1 MIIGTEDKGISKD
14 WSQNSSKNV
23 KISVANLAAQLI
35 MEEGIKDY
43 LFAKKKAAKSL
54 GLNEN
59 ASLPTSSQIDIAI
72 DDFNKIFNQKIDIE
86 FLQQFKTQALEVMN
100 IFKNFKPHLMNQLS
114 QGIIP
119 KFPEIKINLF
129 ADNLKDVE
137 YVLLNSE
144 LSYDFK
150 EVKMNTKEGKH
161 SIKSIPTIYLENLSI
176 PAEIKVYFENDF
188 FDFKK
193 NFLQNRG
200 LNVKKV
206 LSLDITALNPSTALP
221 LMQNK

>member
-1 MIIGTEDKGISKD
+1 M
-14 WSQNSSKNV
+14 SSKNI

-43 LFAKKKAAKSL
+43 LFAKKKAARSL

-59 ASLPTSSQIDIAI
+59 VSLPTNSQIDKAI
-72 DDFNKIFNQKIDIE
+72 DEFNKIFNPNIDIE
-86 FLQQFKTQALEVMN
+86 FLELFKTQALEIMS

-150 EVKMNTKEGKH
+150 EVKMNAKEGKY

-193 NFLQNRG
+193 NYLQNRG

-206 LSLDITALNPSTALP
+206 LSLDITALNPSNALP

>member
-1 MIIGTEDKGISKD
+1 M
-14 WSQNSSKNV
+14 SSK
-23 KISVANLAAQLI
+23 KIKLSVANLAAQLI
-35 MEEGIKDY
+35 MEDGIKDY
-43 LFAKKKAAKSL
+43 LYAKKKAAKSL
-54 GLNEN
+54 GINEN
-59 ASLPTSSQIDIAI
+59 ANLPTNSQIDKAI
-72 DDFNKIFNQKIDIE
+72 DEFNKIFNPNIDIE
-86 FLQQFKTQALEVMN
+86 FLQQFKTQALEVMS
-100 IFKNFKPHLMNQLS
+100 IFKNFKPHLMDQLS

-150 EVKMNTKEGKH
+150 EVKMNAKGGKH
-161 SIKSIPTIYLENLSI
+161 SVKSIPTIYLENLSI

-200 LNVKKV
+200 LNIKKV
-206 LSLDITALNPSTALP
+206 LSLDITALNSATSLP

>member
-1 MIIGTEDKGISKD
+1 M
-14 WSQNSSKNV
+14 SSKNMKV
-23 KISVANLAAQLI
+23 IVANLAAQMI

-43 LFAKKKAAKSL
+43 FFAKKKAAKSL

-59 ASLPTSSQIDIAI
+59 TNLPTNSQIDKAI
-72 DDFNKIFNQKIDIE
+72 DDFNKIFNPNIDIE
-86 FLQQFKTQALEVMN
+86 FLQQFKTQALEIMI

-114 QGIIP
+114 EGIIP

-150 EVKMNTKEGKH
+150 EVKMNNKVGKNL
-161 SIKSIPTIYLENLSI
+161 IKSIPTIYLDNLSI

-200 LNVKKV
+200 QNINKV
-206 LSLDITALNPSTALP
+206 LSLDITALNSSTELP
-221 LMQNK
+221 LKQNK

>member
-1 MIIGTEDKGISKD
+1 M
-14 WSQNSSKNV
+14 SSK
-23 KISVANLAAQLI
+23 KIKLSVANLAAQLI
-35 MEEGIKDY
+35 MEDGIKDY
-43 LFAKKKAAKSL
+43 LYAKKKAAKSL
-54 GLNEN
+54 GVNEN
-59 ASLPTSSQIDIAI
+59 ANLPTNSQIDKAI
-72 DDFNKIFNQKIDIE
+72 DEFNKIFNPNIDIE
-86 FLQQFKTQALEVMN
+86 FLQQFKTQALEVMS
-100 IFKNFKPHLMNQLS
+100 IFKNFKPHLMDQLS

-150 EVKMNTKEGKH
+150 EVKMNAKGGKH
-161 SIKSIPTIYLENLSI
+161 SVKSIPTIYLENLSI

-206 LSLDITALNPSTALP
+206 LSLDITALNPATSLP
-221 LMQNK
+221 LTQNK

>member
-1 MIIGTEDKGISKD
+1 M
-14 WSQNSSKNV
+14 SSKNI
-23 KISVANLAAQLI
+23 KLSVANLAAQLI
-35 MEEGIKDY
+35 MEDGIKDY
-43 LFAKKKAAKSL
+43 LYAKKKAAKSL
-54 GLNEN
+54 GINEN
-59 ASLPTSSQIDIAI
+59 ANLPTNSQIDKAI
-72 DDFNKIFNQKIDIE
+72 DEFNKIFNPNIDIE
-86 FLQQFKTQALEVMN
+86 FLQQFKTQALEVMS
-100 IFKNFKPHLMNQLS
+100 IFKSFKPHLMDQLS

-137 YVLLNSE
+137 YVLLNSD

-150 EVKMNTKEGKH
+150 EVKMNAKEGKH
-161 SIKSIPTIYLENLSI
+161 SVKSIPTIYLENLSI
-176 PAEIKVYFENDF
+176 PAEIKVYFEKDF

-206 LSLDITALNPSTALP
+206 LSLDITALNPATSLP
-221 LMQNK
+221 LMQNM

>member
-1 MIIGTEDKGISKD
+1 M
-14 WSQNSSKNV
+14 SSK
-23 KISVANLAAQLI
+23 KIKLSVANLAAQLI
-35 MEEGIKDY
+35 MEDGIKDY
-43 LFAKKKAAKSL
+43 LYAKKKAAKSL
-54 GLNEN
+54 GINEN
-59 ASLPTSSQIDIAI
+59 ANLPTNSQIDKAI
-72 DDFNKIFNQKIDIE
+72 DEFNKIFNPNIDIE
-86 FLQQFKTQALEVMN
+86 FLQQFKTQALEVMS
-100 IFKNFKPHLMNQLS
+100 IFKNFKPHLMDQLS

-150 EVKMNTKEGKH
+150 EIKMNAKGGKH
-161 SIKSIPTIYLENLSI
+161 SVKSIPTIYLENLYI

-200 LNVKKV
+200 LNIKKV
-206 LSLDITALNPSTALP
+206 LSLDITALNPTTSLP

>member
-1 MIIGTEDKGISKD
+1 M
-14 WSQNSSKNV
+14 SSKNV

-59 ASLPTSSQIDIAI
+59 ISLPTNSQIDKAI
-72 DDFNKIFNQKIDIE
+72 DDFNKIFNPNIDIQ

-129 ADNLKDVE
+129 ADNLKDIE

-144 LSYDFK
+144 MSYDFK
-150 EVKMNTKEGKH
+150 EVKMNSKEGKN
-161 SIKSIPTIYLENLSI
+161 SIKSIPTIYLDNLSI

-193 NFLQNRG
+193 NYLQNRG
-200 LNVKKV
+200 LNINKV
-206 LSLDITALNPSTALP
+206 LSLDVNALNSSTALP

>member
-1 MIIGTEDKGISKD
+1 M
-14 WSQNSSKNV
+14 SSK
-23 KISVANLAAQLI
+23 KIKLSVANLAAQLI
-35 MEEGIKDY
+35 MEDGIKDY
-43 LFAKKKAAKSL
+43 LYAKKKAAKSL
-54 GLNEN
+54 GINEN
-59 ASLPTSSQIDIAI
+59 ANLPTNSQIDKAI
-72 DDFNKIFNQKIDIE
+72 DEFNKIFNPNIDIE
-86 FLQQFKTQALEVMN
+86 FLQQFKTQALEVMS
-100 IFKNFKPHLMNQLS
+100 IFKNFKPHLMDQLS

-150 EVKMNTKEGKH
+150 EVKMNAKGGKH
-161 SIKSIPTIYLENLSI
+161 SVKSIPTIYLENLSI

-200 LNVKKV
+200 LNIKKV
-206 LSLDITALNPSTALP
+206 LSLDITALNPATSLP

>member
-1 MIIGTEDKGISKD
+1 M
-14 WSQNSSKNV
+14 SSKNI

-59 ASLPTSSQIDIAI
+59 VSLPTNSQIDKAI
-72 DDFNKIFNQKIDIE
+72 DDFNKIFNPNIDIE
-86 FLQQFKTQALEVMN
+86 FLQQFKTQALEVMS

-137 YVLLNSE
+137 YVLLNTE
-144 LSYDFK
+144 MSYDFK
-150 EVKMNTKEGKH
+150 EVKMNIKESKP
-161 SIKSIPTIYLENLSI
+161 SIKSIPTIYLDNLSI
-176 PAEIKVYFENDF
+176 PAEIKVYFEKDF

-200 LNVKKV
+200 LSVNKV
-206 LSLDITALNPSTALP
+206 LSFDITSLNPSTALP

>member
-1 MIIGTEDKGISKD
+1 M
-14 WSQNSSKNV
+14 SSKNI

-43 LFAKKKAAKSL
+43 LFAKKKAARSL

-59 ASLPTSSQIDIAI
+59 VSLPTNSQIDKAI
-72 DDFNKIFNQKIDIE
+72 DEFNKIFNPNIDIE
-86 FLQQFKTQALEVMN
+86 FLELFKTQALEIMN

-150 EVKMNTKEGKH
+150 EVKMNAKGGKH
-161 SIKSIPTIYLENLSI
+161 SVKSIPTIYLENLSI

-200 LNVKKV
+200 LNIKKV
-206 LSLDITALNPSTALP
+206 LSLDITALNPATSLP

>member
-1 MIIGTEDKGISKD
+1 M
-14 WSQNSSKNV
+14 SSKNM
-23 KISVANLAAQLI
+23 KASVANLAAQMI

-54 GLNEN
+54 GLNEK
-59 ASLPTSSQIDIAI
+59 ASLPTNSQIDKAI
-72 DDFNKIFNQKIDIE
+72 DDFNKIFNSDIDIE
-86 FLQQFKTQALEVMN
+86 FLQQFKKQALEVMN

-114 QGIIP
+114 QGVIP

-150 EVKMNTKEGKH
+150 EVKMNKKVGKN
-161 SIKSIPTIYLENLSI
+161 SIKSIPTIYLDNLPI
-176 PAEIKVYFENDF
+176 PVEIKVYFENDF

-200 LNVKKV
+200 QNINKV
-206 LSLDITALNPSTALP
+206 LSLDITALNSSTELP
-221 LMQNK
+221 LKQNK

>member
-1 MIIGTEDKGISKD
+1 M
-14 WSQNSSKNV
+14 SSK
-23 KISVANLAAQLI
+23 KIKLSVANLAAQLI
-35 MEEGIKDY
+35 MEDGIKDY
-43 LFAKKKAAKSL
+43 LYAKKKAAKSL
-54 GLNEN
+54 GINEN
-59 ASLPTSSQIDIAI
+59 ANLPTNSQIDKAI
-72 DDFNKIFNQKIDIE
+72 DEFNKIFNPNIDIE
-86 FLQQFKTQALEVMN
+86 FLQEFKTQALELMS

-150 EVKMNTKEGKH
+150 EVKMNAKEGKH
-161 SIKSIPTIYLENLSI
+161 LVKSIPTIYLENLSI

-206 LSLDITALNPSTALP
+206 LSLDITALNPATSLP
-221 LMQNK
+221 LTQNK

>member
-1 MIIGTEDKGISKD
+1 M
-14 WSQNSSKNV
+14 SSKNV

-59 ASLPTSSQIDIAI
+59 VSLPTNSQIDKAI
-72 DDFNKIFNQKIDIE
+72 DDFNKIFNPNIDIA

-100 IFKNFKPHLMNQLS
+100 IFINFKPHLMNQLS

-144 LSYDFK
+144 MSYDFK
-150 EVKMNTKEGKH
+150 EVKMNTKEGKS
-161 SIKSIPTIYLENLSI
+161 SIKSIPTIYLDNLSI
-176 PAEIKVYFENDF
+176 PAEIKVYFEKDF

-200 LNVKKV
+200 LTINKV
-206 LSLDITALNPSTALP
+206 LSFDITSLNPSTSLP
-221 LMQNK
+221 LTQNK

>member
-1 MIIGTEDKGISKD
+1 M
-14 WSQNSSKNV
+14 SSKNI

-59 ASLPTSSQIDIAI
+59 VNLPTNSQIDKAI
-72 DDFNKIFNQKIDIE
+72 DDFNKIFNPNIDIE

-150 EVKMNTKEGKH
+150 EVKMNAKGGKH
-161 SIKSIPTIYLENLSI
+161 SVKSIPTIYLENLSI

-206 LSLDITALNPSTALP
+206 LSLDITALNPATSLP
-221 LMQNK
+221 LTQNK

>member
-1 MIIGTEDKGISKD
+1 M
-14 WSQNSSKNV
+14 SSK
-23 KISVANLAAQLI
+23 KIKLSVANLAAQLI

-43 LFAKKKAAKSL
+43 LYAKKKAAKSL
-54 GLNEN
+54 GINEN
-59 ASLPTSSQIDIAI
+59 ANLPTNSQIDKAI
-72 DDFNKIFNQKIDIE
+72 DEFNKIFNPNIDIE
-86 FLQQFKTQALEVMN
+86 FLQQFKTQALELMS

-150 EVKMNTKEGKH
+150 EVKMNAKEGKH
-161 SIKSIPTIYLENLSI
+161 LVKSIPTIYLENLSI

-193 NFLQNRG
+193 NFLLNRG

-206 LSLDITALNPSTALP
+206 LSLDITALNPATSLP
-221 LMQNK
+221 LTQNK

>member
-1 MIIGTEDKGISKD
+1 M
-14 WSQNSSKNV
+14 SSK
-23 KISVANLAAQLI
+23 KIKLSVANLAAQLI
-35 MEEGIKDY
+35 MEDGIKDY
-43 LFAKKKAAKSL
+43 LYAKKKAAKSL
-54 GLNEN
+54 GINEN
-59 ASLPTSSQIDIAI
+59 ANLPTNSQIDKAI
-72 DDFNKIFNQKIDIE
+72 DEFNKIFNPNIDIE
-86 FLQQFKTQALEVMN
+86 FLQQFKTQALEVMS

-114 QGIIP
+114 QGVIP

-150 EVKMNTKEGKH
+150 EVKMNSKEGKY

-193 NFLQNRG
+193 NYLQNRG

-206 LSLDITALNPSTALP
+206 LSLDITALNPSNALP
-221 LMQNK
+221 PMQNK

>member
-1 MIIGTEDKGISKD
+1 M
-14 WSQNSSKNV
+14 SSKNIKV
-23 KISVANLAAQLI
+23 SVANLAAQLI

-43 LFAKKKAAKSL
+43 LFAKKKAARSL

-59 ASLPTSSQIDIAI
+59 VSLPTNSQIDKAI
-72 DDFNKIFNQKIDIE
+72 DEFNKIFNPNIDIE
-86 FLQQFKTQALEVMN
+86 FLELFKTQALEIMS

-150 EVKMNTKEGKH
+150 EIKMNAKEGKY

-193 NFLQNRG
+193 NYLQNRG

-206 LSLDITALNPSTALP
+206 LSLDITALNPSNALP
-221 LMQNK
+221 PMQNK

>member
-1 MIIGTEDKGISKD
+1 M
-14 WSQNSSKNV
+14 SSK
-23 KISVANLAAQLI
+23 KIKLSVANLAAQLI
-35 MEEGIKDY
+35 MEDGIKDY
-43 LFAKKKAAKSL
+43 LYAKKKAAKSL
-54 GLNEN
+54 GINEN
-59 ASLPTSSQIDIAI
+59 ANLPTNSQIDKAI
-72 DDFNKIFNQKIDIE
+72 DEFNKIFNPNIDIE
-86 FLQQFKTQALEVMN
+86 FLQQFKTQALELMS

-150 EVKMNTKEGKH
+150 EVKMNAKEGKH
-161 SIKSIPTIYLENLSI
+161 LVKSIPTIYLENLSI

-206 LSLDITALNPSTALP
+206 LSLDITALNPATSLP
-221 LMQNK
+221 LTQNK

>member
-1 MIIGTEDKGISKD
+1 M
-14 WSQNSSKNV
+14 SSKNI

-59 ASLPTSSQIDIAI
+59 VSLPTNSQIDKAI
-72 DDFNKIFNQKIDIE
+72 DDFNKIFNPNIDIE
-86 FLQQFKTQALEVMN
+86 FLQQFKNQALEVMN

-150 EVKMNTKEGKH
+150 EVKMNIKEGKP
-161 SIKSIPTIYLENLSI
+161 SIKSIPTIYLDNLSI
-176 PAEIKVYFENDF
+176 PAEIKVYFEKDF

-200 LNVKKV
+200 LNVNKV

>member
-1 MIIGTEDKGISKD
+1 M
-14 WSQNSSKNV
+14 SSK
-23 KISVANLAAQLI
+23 KIKESVANLAAQLI

-59 ASLPTSSQIDIAI
+59 VSLPTNSQIDKAI
-72 DDFNKIFNQKIDIE
+72 DDFNKIFNPNIDIE

-150 EVKMNTKEGKH
+150 EVKMNIKEGKP
-161 SIKSIPTIYLENLSI
+161 SIKSIPTIYLDNLSI
-176 PAEIKVYFENDF
+176 PAEIKVYFEKDF

-200 LNVKKV
+200 LSVNKV
-206 LSLDITALNPSTALP
+206 LSFDITSLHPSTSPP

>member
-1 MIIGTEDKGISKD
+1 M
-14 WSQNSSKNV
+14 SSKNI

-59 ASLPTSSQIDIAI
+59 VSLPTNSQIDKAI
-72 DDFNKIFNQKIDIE
+72 DDFNKIFNPNIDIE

-144 LSYDFK
+144 MSYDFK
-150 EVKMNTKEGKH
+150 EVKMNIKESKP
-161 SIKSIPTIYLENLSI
+161 SIKSIPTIYLDNLSI
-176 PAEIKVYFENDF
+176 PAEIKVYFEKDF

-200 LNVKKV
+200 LNVNKV
-206 LSLDITALNPSTALP
+206 LSFDITSLNPSASPP

>member
-1 MIIGTEDKGISKD
+1 M
-14 WSQNSSKNV
+14 SSK
-23 KISVANLAAQLI
+23 KIKLSVANLAAQLI
-35 MEEGIKDY
+35 MEDGIKDY
-43 LFAKKKAAKSL
+43 LYAKKKAAKSL
-54 GLNEN
+54 GINEN
-59 ASLPTSSQIDIAI
+59 ANLPTNSQIDKAI
-72 DDFNKIFNQKIDIE
+72 DEFNKIFNPNIDIE
-86 FLQQFKTQALEVMN
+86 FLQQFKTQALELMS
-100 IFKNFKPHLMNQLS
+100 IFKNFKPHLMDQLS

-150 EVKMNTKEGKH
+150 EVKMNAKGGKH
-161 SIKSIPTIYLENLSI
+161 SVKSIPTIYLENLSI

-200 LNVKKV
+200 LNIKKV
-206 LSLDITALNPSTALP
+206 LSLDITTLNPSTARP

>member
-1 MIIGTEDKGISKD
+1 M
-14 WSQNSSKNV
+14 SSKNI
-23 KISVANLAAQLI
+23 KLSVANLAAQLI

-43 LFAKKKAAKSL
+43 LYAKKKAAKSL
-54 GLNEN
+54 GINEN
-59 ASLPTSSQIDIAI
+59 ANLPTNSQIDKAI
-72 DDFNKIFNQKIDIE
+72 DEFNKIFSPNIDIE
-86 FLQQFKTQALEVMN
+86 FLQQFKTQALEVMS

-114 QGIIP
+114 QGVIP

-137 YVLLNSE
+137 YVLLNSQ

-161 SIKSIPTIYLENLSI
+161 SFRSIPTIYLENLFI

-206 LSLDITALNPSTALP
+206 LSLDVTALNPTTVLP